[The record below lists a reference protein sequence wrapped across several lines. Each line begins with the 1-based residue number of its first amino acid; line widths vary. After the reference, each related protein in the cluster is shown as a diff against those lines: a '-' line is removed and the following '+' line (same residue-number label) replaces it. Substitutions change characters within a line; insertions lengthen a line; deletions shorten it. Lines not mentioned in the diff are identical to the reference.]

1 MWGIFFVKAITEMF
15 YTKAHNGYSILC
27 FQNPYRVRFLIH
39 GSAATLLLIGIIREA
54 SMKAI
59 FTFSVI
65 YSNVSFA

>member
-15 YTKAHNGYSILC
+15 YTKAQNGYSILC

-54 SMKAI
+54 LTTAAS
-59 FTFSVI
+59 FTLRREAWVI
-65 YSNVSFA
+65 L